1 MKLLKENRV
10 LKAALT
16 GAVTTVFLLSSFAWA
31 QQGKRMTGSPANP
44 AIDKNLLVGSFLL
57 CNGKV
62 TLNGNKIEAGATV
75 LSGSDIATGSDGE
88 AVIELADVGL
98 VDIKSDSKVTL
109 ISLPSMVKLTTPC
122 EKIGIRVMRGQVE
135 VKTSGKSQT
144 LKSDESGAFNDL
156 IEATAAGTTNFI
168 VGCLVSRPVGVIP
181 WLGSAGATA
190 TGLGATSEKIKPR
203 SSPTKP

>member
-1 MKLLKENRV
+1 
-10 LKAALT
+10 
-16 GAVTTVFLLSSFAWA
+16 
-31 QQGKRMTGSPANP
+31 
-44 AIDKNLLVGSFLL
+44 
-57 CNGKV
+57 V
-62 TLNGNKIEAGATV
+62 TLV
-75 LSGSDIATGSDGE
+75 
-88 AVIELADVGL
+88 
-98 VDIKSDSKVTL
+98 
-109 ISLPSMVKLTTPC
+109 SLPSVVKLTSPC

-144 LKSDESGAFNDL
+144 LKADQSGTFNDL
-156 IEATAAGTTNFI
+156 IEATTTGTTNFI

>member
-1 MKLLKENRV
+1 M
-10 LKAALT
+10 
-16 GAVTTVFLLSSFAWA
+16 VFLLSSFAWA
-31 QQGKRMTGSPANP
+31 QQGKRMTGSTTNTAL
-44 AIDKNLLVGSFLL
+44 DKSLLVGSFLL

-75 LSGSDIATGSDGE
+75 LSGSDISTGSNAE
-88 AVIELADVGL
+88 AVVELADVGL
-98 VDIKSDSKVTL
+98 VDIKSDSKVQL
-109 ISLPSMVKLTTPC
+109 ISLPSVVKLTSPC
-122 EKIGIRVMRGQVE
+122 DKIGIRVMRGQVE
-135 VKTSGKSQT
+135 VKTSDKSHT
-144 LKSDESGAFNDL
+144 LKADQSGTFNGL
-156 IEATAAGTTNFI
+156 IEATTAGTTNFI

>member
-1 MKLLKENRV
+1 MKILKKNRV

-16 GAVTTVFLLSSFAWA
+16 GAVTTVFLLSSFASA
-31 QQGKRMTGSPANP
+31 QQGKRITGSTTNTAL
-44 AIDKNLLVGSFLL
+44 DKSLLVGSFLL

-62 TLNGNKIEAGATV
+62 TLNGNKIEAGTTV

-88 AVIELADVGL
+88 AVVELADVGL

-109 ISLPSMVKLTTPC
+109 ISLPSMVKLTSPC
-122 EKIGIRVMRGQVE
+122 DKIGIRVMRGQVE
-135 VKTSGKSQT
+135 VKSSGKSQV
-144 LKSDESGAFNDL
+144 LKADQSGEFNDL
-156 IEATAAGTTNFI
+156 VEATTAGTTNFI
-168 VGCLVSRPVGVIP
+168 VGCLAAKRVGVIP

-190 TGLGATSEKIKPR
+190 TGLGTTSEKIKPR